1 MASSLDNLLVLDL
14 TDGLA
19 GAYATMLLCDN
30 GARVIRVEDV
40 KPVHNRKSPGF
51 SVWDRGKESIF
62 LDYQNILKDRKKLYK
77 LISNCDVLIDD
88 FALSSNKQKI
98 INKNTLYSINSKLI
112 HASITTYGKNSLL
125 KNEKPLVDLILARL
139 GVLDRIP
146 TFRNGPS
153 HLIHPLVNVSTGILS
168 AIGIVSSLFS
178 MTKTG
183 NGRKVETSLMSGALM
198 YHPKIKSEGY
208 RFGVDKDDSPKKISS
223 HVTGKS
229 SSDLDKNGD
238 FPYPKP
244 PPFGAGPFY
253 SVMECADGNW
263 IQLACVHGE
272 FIDRAAAVMDLIEVI
287 YQPRFGEGR
296 EPETEKDREELWNI
310 VAGVIKTKN
319 YSEWAEIFESIDV
332 PYAKVCTVQESM
344 NNPQAIYNEMIV
356 DIDDPILRTVSQ
368 MGLPIKF
375 SETPGQIRSPRHIT
389 GEDTYKIIN
398 EFNLNG
404 DFDLKNFEDKKIVE
418 NIMDPPLNG
427 IKVIES
433 TNVIAGP
440 ALGRILG
447 DLGADVIKMEPLHG
461 DISRPAGTLMFLY
474 LNAQKRSISF
484 NTKTESGKKIALDLA
499 SNSDILLAN
508 LRPGATDRMGL
519 STEMIRSVNPKII
532 ETHVT
537 AFGWEGPYAHRAGL
551 DPLSQAWMG
560 LQHAQGGPDN
570 GPVFLGEQAPTD
582 YTGGALGVLG
592 AVIALYVRETKGIV
606 QTAKASLL
614 DAGILLSSEEFLKYQ
629 GKESR
634 KYSDSD
640 QYGMSLIHRIYQTK
654 DGWIYLIIN
663 SKDQFDSILNHL
675 NISIEN
681 LDNNDKFENIV
692 HGSNYL
698 KLKFEEY
705 FKINNSS
712 LCVKKLR
719 EFGINIIEVSLNYN
733 KYFFDDSEI
742 ISDDIVG
749 KCYHKD
755 YGDMKYLRNLIRFE
769 NTNYNKFRV
778 TPKLGEHT
786 REILAHLNYS
796 NKQIDLLYEEGI
808 VHSE

>member
-1 MASSLDNLLVLDL
+1 LASSLDNLLVLDL
-14 TDGLA
+14 TEGRS
-19 GAYATMLLCDN
+19 GAYATMLLSDN
-30 GARVIRVEDV
+30 GARVIRIDSENSI
-40 KPVHNRKSPGF
+40 HIRKSPGF
-51 SVWDRGKESIF
+51 SVWDRGKETII
-62 LDYQNILKDRKKLYK
+62 LDYENNLIDRNRLYK
-77 LISNCDVLIDD
+77 LISICDVLIED
-88 FALSSNKQKI
+88 FALSSNKQKF
-98 INKNTLYSINSKLI
+98 INKNILYTINPKLI
-112 HASITTYGKNSLL
+112 HASITVYGKNSLL
-125 KNEKPLVDLILARL
+125 KNEKPLVDLVLARL

-153 HLIHPLVNVSTGILS
+153 HLIHPLVDVCTGILS

-178 MTKTG
+178 MVKTG

-198 YHPKIKSEGY
+198 YQPKVKSEGY
-208 RFGVDKDDSPKKISS
+208 RFGIDKDDSPKKISS
-223 HVTGKS
+223 HVSGKS
-229 SSDLDKNGD
+229 STETDDNGD
-238 FPYPKP
+238 FAYPKP

-296 EPETEKDREELWNI
+296 DPKTEKDREELWDI

-319 YSEWAEIFESIDV
+319 YSEWAGIFEGIDV
-332 PYAKVCTVQESM
+332 PYAKVCTVQEAM
-344 NNPQAIYNEMIV
+344 NNPQAIYNEMIL
-356 DIDDPILRTVSQ
+356 DLEDPILNTVSQ
-368 MGLPIKF
+368 MGLPIKL
-375 SETPGQIRSPRHIT
+375 SETPGHIRFPRHIS
-389 GEDTYKIIN
+389 GEDTEKIID
-398 EFNLNG
+398 EFNLNDG
-404 DFDLKNFEDKKIVE
+404 FDFTDVE
-418 NIMDPPLNG
+418 NQKVVETVMEPPLKG

-440 ALGRILG
+440 SLGRILG

-499 SNSDILLAN
+499 SSSDILVAN

-532 ETHVT
+532 EAHVT
-537 AFGWEGPYAHRAGL
+537 AFGWEGPYSHRAGL

-560 LQHAQGGPDN
+560 LQHAQGGPEN

-614 DAGILLSSEEFLKYQ
+614 DAGILLSSEEFLKYK
-629 GKESR
+629 GKKIR
-634 KYSDSD
+634 KYSDVN
-640 QYGMSLIHRIYQTK
+640 QYGMSLIHRIYKTK

-663 SKDQFDSILNHL
+663 SKDQLDSFLNYL
-675 NISIEN
+675 NISIKN
-681 LDNNDKFENIV
+681 LDYNDEFENIESSL
-692 HGSNYL
+692 SNL
-698 KLKFEEY
+698 KLEFEEF
-705 FKINNSS
+705 FKSNNSS
-712 LCVKKLR
+712 NCVKNLK
-719 EFGINIIEVSLNYN
+719 EFGVNIVEVSLNYN
-733 KYFFDDSEI
+733 KYFFDDFEVV
-742 ISDDIVG
+742 SDDIVG
-749 KCYHKD
+749 ECYHKD

-769 NTNYNKFRV
+769 NTNYNKFKP

-786 REILAHLNYS
+786 REILANLNYTS
-796 NKQIDLLYEEGI
+796 KQIDLLFEEGI